1 MPITERGWPQ
11 LDAEIQSNLALATTA
26 ALQRAAQ
33 LLRHRIREQFSS
45 HGYAWE
51 TPWPTRK
58 KERPWPLLI
67 HSARLLDS
75 LTDPTHPEHIE
86 RIEHNTLTFGT
97 TVPYAAPLHFG
108 TQSLPPRPLITPTML
123 PDLTNPTQEQTPA
136 QQLGLETVLS
146 F

>member
-1 MPITERGWPQ
+1 MPITERGWTELLAQ
-11 LDAEIQSNLALATTA
+11 IQFELQLATTA
-26 ALQRAAQ
+26 ALHRAAAT
-33 LLRHRIREQFSS
+33 LRSRIPEQFSS

-75 LTDPTHPEHIE
+75 LTDPTHPQHIE
-86 RIEHNTLTFGT
+86 QIEGNTLTFGT
-97 TVPYAAPLHFG
+97 TLPYAAPLHFG
-108 TQSLPPRPLITPTML
+108 TQFLPPRPLLTPSML
-123 PDLTNPTQEQTPA
+123 QDLSPTKTPA
-136 QQLGLETVLS
+136 EQFALETVLH